1 MIIDEI
7 DYLSHY
13 GILRRSGRYPWGSGG
28 DQMTRNQSFL
38 DYVSGL
44 KEEGLSEAEIAKGID
59 ISVSDLR
66 AVKSIARNEVRQAN
80 IAMAQRLANKGTSN
94 VEIGRRMGIPESTVR
109 SLLAPGA
116 ADAQNVLSSTANVL
130 RMAVDANGYI
140 DVGAGVEAHLGV
152 SKERLKTSVAILLEE
167 GYTVHDVRVRQV
179 ATGLDTDMKILAKPG
194 VTQKEVWQNQ
204 DKIRVPFHHSEDG
217 GRTYTGFLD
226 PISVDP
232 KRIKVVWAEDGG
244 SEADGVIY
252 VREGVPDISLGKARY
267 AQVRVKVG
275 DSHYLKGMAVYKP
288 DMPKGVD
295 LEFHTNKPR
304 SSDKLAALKPLS
316 DDPDLPFGA
325 VVKQLVDN
333 PGSPNAKP
341 RSAMNLVN
349 EQGGWVGWK
358 DSISA
363 QVLSKQ
369 PPSLADRQLKLAE
382 TKRRAE
388 FDEIMALTNPAVKA
402 TLLAKFADQTDRA
415 AVNMHAAAMPRQ
427 SWSVILPINSLKPN
441 EVYAPNYK
449 QGERVVLVRYPH
461 GGIFEIPELV
471 VNNKNREARDILGD
485 APDAIGIHHK
495 TAGVLSGADFDGDF
509 VLVIPNAKGDIRTKK
524 PLDGL
529 KGFDPVAAYPAYEGM
544 PRMTAQQK
552 GSQMGQVSNLITD
565 MTIKGAPTV
574 ELAAAIRHS
583 MVVIDAEKHNLN
595 WRQSAI
601 DNGIPNLKRKYQN
614 GPTSGATTLIS
625 RARGDVRIPERKPRA
640 MGEGGPI
647 DTTTG
652 AKMSTPTGRTYIDKA
667 GNRKP
672 HTTKVHKLAITDDA
686 RTLVSKENTKI
697 EQVYAEHSNSL
708 KRLADEARLEY
719 TRQPSI
725 RVSPSAK
732 AAYKAEVET
741 LNAKMLL
748 AARNKPLERQAQVLA
763 NAAIKLKRQA
773 NPHMSPDQLKKV
785 RTSELA
791 NARVRAGTDARSR
804 QITLT
809 DREWDAVQAG
819 AISDTKL
826 KELLLNADLD
836 QLRALA
842 TPRVNRV
849 MVPALQQ
856 RAERLLKAGV
866 PRGDIAAT
874 LGVPLGTL
882 NSALERSE

>member
-1 MIIDEI
+1 MILTED
-7 DYLSHY
+7 DYIRHY
-13 GILRRSGRYPWGSGG
+13 GILRKSGRYPWGSGG
-28 DQMTRNQSFL
+28 DQNTRNQSFL
-38 DYVSGL
+38 DYVNDLRSKGI
-44 KEEGLSEAEIAKGID
+44 SEADIARGID

-80 IAMAQRLANKGTSN
+80 IAMAQRLSNKGMSN
-94 VEIGRRMGIPESTVR
+94 VAIGTRMGIPESTVR

-130 RMAVDANGYI
+130 RMAVDKSGYI
-140 DVGAGVEAHLGV
+140 DVGAGVEAHLGI

-167 GYTVHDVRVRQV
+167 GYTLHDVRVKQV
-179 ATGLDTDMKILAKPG
+179 ATGLDTDMKVLANRG

-226 PISVDP
+226 PLSVDP
-232 KRIKVVWAEDGG
+232 KRVKVVWAEDGG
-244 SEADGVIY
+244 SAADGVIY
-252 VREGVPDISLGKARY
+252 VREGVPDISLGKSRY

-288 DMPKGVD
+288 DLPDGVD

-304 SSDKLAALKPLS
+304 SPDKLSALKPLS

-333 PGSPNAKP
+333 PGTPSAKP
-341 RSAMNLVN
+341 RSAMNIVN
-349 EQGGWVGWK
+349 QEGGWLHWK
-358 DSISA
+358 DSISS

-382 TKRRAE
+382 ERRRAE
-388 FDEIMALTNPAVKA
+388 YKEILALTNPAVKA
-402 TLLAKFADQTDRA
+402 TLLAKFADQTDTA

-427 SWSVILPINSLKPN
+427 SWSVILPINSLKPH
-441 EVYAPNYK
+441 EVYAPNYAH
-449 QGERVVLVRYPH
+449 GEQVVLIRYPH

-471 VNNKNREARDILGD
+471 VNNKNREAKTILGS

-509 VLVIPNAKGDIRTKK
+509 VLVIPNKKGDIRTKK
-524 PLDGL
+524 PLEGL
-529 KGFDPVAAYPAYEGM
+529 KGFDPIAAYPGYEGM
-544 PRMTAQQK
+544 PRMSAQQK
-552 GSQMGQVSNLITD
+552 GSQMGQISNLITD
-565 MTIKGAPTV
+565 MTIKGAPTS

-595 WRQSAI
+595 WRQSAV

-625 RARGDVRIPERKPRA
+625 RARGDVRVPERKPRS
-640 MGEGGPI
+640 MGDGGPI
-647 DTTTG
+647 DLVTG
-652 AKMSTPTGRTYIDKA
+652 QKRYTPTGRTYTDKH
-667 GNRKP
+667 GVKRP
-672 HTTKVHKLAITDDA
+672 HTTKLPRLATTDDA
-686 RTLVSKENTKI
+686 RDLVSKERTKI
-697 EQVYAEHSNSL
+697 EQVYAEHSNAL
-708 KRLADEARLEY
+708 KQLANEARLEY

-725 RVSPSAK
+725 RVSRAAK
-732 AAYKAEVET
+732 ETYRAEVET
-741 LNAKMLL
+741 LNAKLVL
-748 AARNKPLERQAQVLA
+748 AQRNKPLERQAQILA

-773 NPHMSPDQLKKV
+773 NPQMSPDQLKKV

-791 NARVRAGTDARSR
+791 SARLRAGTDARSR

-809 DREWDAVQAG
+809 DREWDAIQSG

-836 QLRALA
+836 QLRTLA
-842 TPRVNRV
+842 TPRANSV

-856 RAERLLKAGV
+856 RAERMLRAGV
-866 PRGDIAAT
+866 PKGDIAST
-874 LGVPLGTL
+874 LGVALSTL